1 MKSGLLFEVLFFP
14 MKLESLVRCA
24 EYKSCKIK
32 KGKVDSHSKF
42 PWAHFDQYEWKNH
55 KPYRVK
61 VIRYKVSRSISS

>member
-42 PWAHFDQYEWKNH
+42 PWAHFDQYDW
-55 KPYRVK
+55 
-61 VIRYKVSRSISS
+61 